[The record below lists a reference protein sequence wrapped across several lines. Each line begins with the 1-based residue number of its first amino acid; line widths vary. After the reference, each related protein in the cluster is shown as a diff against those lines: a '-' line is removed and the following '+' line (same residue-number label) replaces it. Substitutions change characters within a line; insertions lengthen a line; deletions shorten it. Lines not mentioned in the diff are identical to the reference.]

1 MLMGKSRVKDLRSPQ
16 RSQNKTKIMAALLRC
31 NRAAVSNASAS
42 NTLRRLTNSTG
53 ISKEVVVGRN
63 FLPSL
68 SSTSTSYV
76 HRYASSTSYNL
87 HYHKPPDG
95 VGQPS
100 STSIDV
106 HALYQEQMKEIQSE
120 REAIFGKE
128 SENASTDDSPGD
140 LSQTAKSYFETDG
153 KDTSSEPFLRLPP
166 GWNAK
171 EEEALHVSKKDSDGT
186 FPQQQSSPGGF
197 LSSSPSSS
205 SPPGPWNAQELE
217 EAYAEREAIYAFS
230 DEEKSAWSL
239 HNNTDTLSASHM
251 HKIREMIRGEA
262 PSSSHDHNHDH
273 TFETSDPTQHHPTSK
288 SSSASQFSHLTP
300 KGDGVSMV
308 DVGNKVSTRRV
319 AIARSVVVFP
329 PEVLSAFQVSTSNNE
344 MVGPKG
350 PIFETAKI
358 AGIMGAK

>member
-1 MLMGKSRVKDLRSPQ
+1 M
-16 RSQNKTKIMAALLRC
+16 TAALLRC
-31 NRAAVSNASAS
+31 NRAAVLNASA
-42 NTLRRLTNSTG
+42 NTLVRLINSTG
-53 ISKEVVVGRN
+53 ISKEVLIVGRN

-76 HRYASSTSYNL
+76 HRYTSSTSYNL

-95 VGQPS
+95 VGQSS

-140 LSQTAKSYFETDG
+140 LSQTAKSYFATDG
-153 KDTSSEPFLRLPP
+153 KDISSEPFLRLPP

-171 EEEALHVSKKDSDGT
+171 EEEALHLSKKNSDGT

-197 LSSSPSSS
+197 LSSSSPQPQSSS
-205 SPPGPWNAQELE
+205 SPSNGPWNAQELE

-239 HNNTDTLSASHM
+239 HNNTDSLSASHM
-251 HKIREMIRGEA
+251 HKIREMIRREA
-262 PSSSHDHNHDH
+262 PTSSHDHNHDH
-273 TFETSDPTQHHPTSK
+273 TTETSDPTQHHPTST
-288 SSSASQFSHLTP
+288 SFPASQFSHLTP